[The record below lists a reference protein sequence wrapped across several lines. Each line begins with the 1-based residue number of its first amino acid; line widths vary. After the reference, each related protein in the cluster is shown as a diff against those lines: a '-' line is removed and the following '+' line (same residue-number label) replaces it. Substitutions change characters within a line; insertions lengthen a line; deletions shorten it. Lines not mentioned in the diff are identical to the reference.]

1 MPVAIF
7 RIRAPID
14 GGAKI
19 KAAYLQRIPSAGE
32 LTREEMRLLRVVVS
46 NSFVPANQ
54 MSRESRL
61 RLTDLGLIQ
70 NAMGGL
76 IPTPSGKIVSRM

>member
-1 MPVAIF
+1 
-7 RIRAPID
+7 
-14 GGAKI
+14 
-19 KAAYLQRIPSAGE
+19 LQRIPSAGE
-32 LTREEMRLLRVVVS
+32 LTREEMRLLRAVVS